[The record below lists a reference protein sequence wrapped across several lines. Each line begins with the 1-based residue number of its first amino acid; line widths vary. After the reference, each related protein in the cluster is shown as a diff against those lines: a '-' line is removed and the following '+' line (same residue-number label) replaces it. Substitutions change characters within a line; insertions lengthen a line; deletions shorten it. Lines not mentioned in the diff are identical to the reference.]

1 MMRISLNTMETSERA
16 AQIFDASMLVS
27 EYMLDPDREDN
38 PRQLSASDL
47 YRMTS
52 AVDMND
58 ADIETID
65 REPETTRAAYV
76 QMLDSYAIYHLPPP
90 MAASTD
96 TFPARDC
103 EGCRLR
109 FESSRAE
116 SDQIYIIIELHD
128 RHADLPHV
136 LIVSDADNYCR
147 HISLPAP
154 RNGIIQLISQRNSPL
169 MEMLSD
175 PRTKVILR

>member
-1 MMRISLNTMETSERA
+1 MTRISLNTMETSERA
-16 AQIFDASMLVS
+16 TQIFEASMIVS
-27 EYMLDPDREDN
+27 EYLLDLDIEDK

-52 AVDMND
+52 VADKID
-58 ADIETID
+58 ADLAIID
-65 REPETTRAAYV
+65 HEPETTRAAYLH
-76 QMLDSYAIYHLPPP
+76 MLDTFAIYRLPPA

-96 TFPARDC
+96 TIPTRDC

-128 RHADLPHV
+128 RHAGLPHI
-136 LIVSDADNYCR
+136 LIVSDADNYCS
-147 HISLPAP
+147 HIALPAP